1 MRACRAVFVGVFLDR
16 ETLLGDLFNFNS
28 GLALA
33 VRAATR
39 HLEER
44 QEAASAIYDFSVRAI
59 ESFQ

>member
-1 MRACRAVFVGVFLDR
+1 M
-16 ETLLGDLFNFNS
+16 LGDLFNFNS
-28 GLALA
+28 GLAFA